1 MRILMTA
8 DPIGGV
14 WRYAMELCG
23 ALQPYGVQVM
33 LATLGAEVSAAQRA
47 EVQALPHVELRVGHY
62 RLEWMDSPWESL
74 DEAADWLYSL
84 EHEFKP
90 GLIHLNHLVHADLL
104 WRAPVLLVAH
114 SCVLS
119 WWKAVHGTP
128 AVGWDRY
135 HEEVTRSLH
144 AANLVVTPTHAMMR
158 CLQEHYGRL
167 VRADVIPNGLN
178 PSRFHVAPKEPFVL
192 SAGRLWD
199 AGKNYGALSQV
210 AGEVAWPIV
219 VAGSAISP
227 DGHAQEVAG
236 VEYVGALTP
245 DKLAE
250 WYARASIYAL
260 PARYEPFGLTAL
272 EAALS
277 GCALVLG
284 DIDSL
289 REVWGDAACYVPPDD
304 ARALRDALNDLS
316 ADPEKLATFA
326 ALAQARAHRYDA
338 EQLAARYWN
347 AYWSLSDNDSFTDSK
362 DTPCVSYSSITP

>member
-1 MRILMTA
+1 MKVLMTA
-8 DPIGGV
+8 DPVGGV
-14 WRYAMELCG
+14 WRYAMELCT

-33 LATLGAEVSAAQRA
+33 LATLGAALSESQHA
-47 EVQALPHVELRVGHY
+47 EVAALPNVELREGHY

-74 DEAADWLYSL
+74 DEAAEWLYSL
-84 EHEFKP
+84 EHEFEP
-90 GLIHLNHLVHADLL
+90 QVIHLNHLVHADLL

-119 WWKAVHGTP
+119 WWNAVHGTP
-128 AVGWDRY
+128 AIGWDRY
-135 HEEVTRSLH
+135 REEVTRSLH

-158 CLQEHYGRL
+158 CVQEHYGRL
-167 VRADVIPNGLN
+167 VRTYVIPNGLS
-178 PSRFHVAPKEPFVL
+178 PSRFHAARKEPFIF

-199 AGKNYGALSQV
+199 AGKNVGALSRV

-227 DGHAQEVAG
+227 DGHAQTVAG
-236 VEYVGALTP
+236 VQYVGALAP
-245 DKLAE
+245 DALAD

-289 REVWGDAACYVPPDD
+289 HEVWGDAACYVPPDD
-304 ARALRDALNDLS
+304 AGALRDTLNDLS
-316 ADPEKLATFA
+316 ANPEKLTTLA

-338 EQLAARYWN
+338 EQLAAGYWN
-347 AYWSLSDNDSFTDSK
+347 AYWSLCDHEPLGNSK
-362 DTPCVSYSSITP
+362 DTPCASFSSITP